1 MKKNKTTSELVI
13 PKIKDWQA
21 ILTIIV
27 LVTIFFRDILLQKA
41 YFWEDFLYQF
51 YPFRNF
57 AAVTIANG
65 ELPLWNPYTFSGTP
79 FQADIQSA
87 LFYIPN
93 LLLSIFVSNGK
104 LNFFWLELLIIVH
117 IMFAGVG
124 MYYLAKEFKIPSLF
138 ALVSGLVFALSG
150 FMITH
155 VIHQV
160 MICQVAWLPIILL
173 LFRRALASSSF
184 LYAILCGL
192 LLGHAV
198 LAGFPQLSLYIF
210 FFLFLYFV
218 FEWVVPNNKKELK
231 ARIRMISVTVLIVV
245 IAISFTAIQIL
256 PTLELAPLSQRA
268 EITYEKSQEGQ
279 LSWGQLIT
287 MIVPKFFG
295 SSGAQGST
303 FWGNGAY
310 WAYWETC
317 FYTGIPAVIFLLFI
331 LFSVNKN
338 RYWVFFTGISLF
350 AILYALGDNFILH
363 KIFFSFVPG
372 FDKFRSIGRMTFL
385 STFSISLLSG
395 FGLQEFFNM
404 ANIQSNKTKKILII
418 STGILVLL
426 WLSVMIGFLQPT
438 DNLRY
443 YNQIHS
449 MSVGETTTAL
459 ILGLIT
465 IGILYL
471 IFRRTLS
478 PLSGI
483 IGLMIIQFV
492 DINIFGFNQ
501 NNGTTNP
508 DEYYERTRTLVNII
522 KQDAHNDYFRVN
534 SRRENY
540 MILDRNQG
548 MIDRIYMMEGYTPLA
563 LQRIYPPVKDFDHA
577 CDLLNAKYRVSIDE
591 QNKSMRL
598 ATTSTFVP
606 RAFFV
611 YQTKIVNNE
620 EELKRYM
627 SSETFDPRKVVVFE
641 ETPEMILDDN
651 NDTLKGNAEITSYK
665 INSISLK
672 VSTPLS
678 GYLVLSEIFYPG
690 WKAYVDGEEK
700 KVYRANWSLRAIPI
714 HAGEHK
720 VDVRFEPQSF
730 YTGAWITFI
739 TIGLSAIGIV
749 YSIIRKKRNDI

>member
-1 MKKNKTTSELVI
+1 MKKSKTTPELVI
-13 PKIKDWQA
+13 PNIKDWQA
-21 ILTIIV
+21 ILTIVV
-27 LVTIFFRDILLQKA
+27 LVMIFFRDIIFQKA
-41 YFWEDFLYQF
+41 FFWEDFLYQF

-93 LLLSIFVSNGK
+93 LLLSFFVSDGK
-104 LNFFWLELLIIVH
+104 LNFYWLELLIIVH
-117 IMFAGVG
+117 IMLAGVG
-124 MYYLAKEFKIPSLF
+124 MYFLAKEFNIQKLF
-138 ALVSGLVFALSG
+138 SLVSGLVFALSG

-173 LFRRALASSSF
+173 FFKRALTRSSF

-218 FEWVVPNNKKELK
+218 FELIFGIKPKGFKTG
-231 ARIRMISVTVLIVV
+231 IRTILIATLIIT

-279 LSWGQLIT
+279 LTWEQLVT

-303 FWGNGAY
+303 YWGSGVY
-310 WAYWETC
+310 WVYWETC
-317 FYTGIPAVIFLLFI
+317 FYVGITTLILILFT
-331 LFSVNKN
+331 LFSVKKD
-338 RYWVFFTGISLF
+338 RYWIFFIGVSLF
-350 AILYALGDNFILH
+350 AILYALGDNFFLH
-363 KIFFSFVPG
+363 KLFFNFVPG
-372 FDKFRSIGRMTFL
+372 FDKFRSIGRMTLL
-385 STFSISLLSG
+385 STFSFSLLSG
-395 FGLQEFFNM
+395 FGLQEFFNIL
-404 ANIQSNKTKKILII
+404 NVQSNKIKKILMI
-418 STGILVLL
+418 SSGILVLL

-443 YNQIHS
+443 YNQFHTIA
-449 MSVGETTTAL
+449 VDETTTAL
-459 ILGLIT
+459 ILGLLT
-465 IGILYL
+465 IGILFL

-478 PLSGI
+478 PLAGV
-483 IGLMIIQFV
+483 IGLIILHFI

-501 NNGTTNP
+501 NNGSTNP
-508 DEYYERTRTLVNII
+508 DEYYERTKTLVNII
-522 KQDAHNDYFRVN
+522 KQDAQNEYFRVN

-577 CDLLNAKYRVSIDE
+577 CDLLNAKYRVSVDE
-591 QNKSMRL
+591 QNKSMHL
-598 ATTSTFVP
+598 TTASTFVP

-611 YQTKIVNNE
+611 YRTKIINDE
-620 EELKRYM
+620 EELKKYM
-627 SSETFDPRKVVVFE
+627 SSESFEPRKVVVFE
-641 ETPEMILDDN
+641 ETPDMILDD
-651 NDTLKGNAEITSYK
+651 DSDSLKGNAEITSYK

-672 VSTPLS
+672 VSTPKN

-690 WKAYVDGEEK
+690 WKAYVDGREK

-714 HAGEHK
+714 EAGEHK
-720 VDVRFEPQSF
+720 VDVRFEPKSF

-739 TIGLSAIGIV
+739 TIGLSSIGIV
-749 YSIIRKKRNDI
+749 YSLLRKKRNNI